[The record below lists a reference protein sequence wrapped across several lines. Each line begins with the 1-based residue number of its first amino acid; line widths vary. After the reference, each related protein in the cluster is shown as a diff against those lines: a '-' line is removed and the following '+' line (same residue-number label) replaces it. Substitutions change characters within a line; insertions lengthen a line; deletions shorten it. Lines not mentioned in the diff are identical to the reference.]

1 MISVYLLKNK
11 FQALLRPIS
20 NSFVRIGISA
30 NFVTIS
36 AFMLSGMS
44 GVLVYMLAPQNRLWY
59 WILPIILF
67 VRMALNAIDG
77 MIAKEHNQKT
87 DLGAILNELG
97 DMLSDCVIYIPFLY
111 TLKVNTILIMVYALL
126 AVISEAVGIMGLQ
139 IGASRR
145 YDGPM
150 GKSDRAF
157 WMGLMALIL
166 AYDNISQKTLT
177 YITSV
182 MCGLLVFT
190 LYNRIVSAL
199 REVNK

>member
-97 DMLSDCVIYIPFLY
+97 DMLSD
-111 TLKVNTILIMVYALL
+111 
-126 AVISEAVGIMGLQ
+126 
-139 IGASRR
+139 R
-145 YDGPM
+145 
-150 GKSDRAF
+150 KS
-157 WMGLMALIL
+157 
-166 AYDNISQKTLT
+166 
-177 YITSV
+177 V
-182 MCGLLVFT
+182 V
-190 LYNRIVSAL
+190 
-199 REVNK
+199 

>member
-190 LYNRIVSAL
+190 LYNRIVLAL